1 MVNDILNDDGYSGGH
16 HTDLTGYDQIS
27 FKL

>member
-16 HTDLTGYDQIS
+16 HTDLIGYDQTS